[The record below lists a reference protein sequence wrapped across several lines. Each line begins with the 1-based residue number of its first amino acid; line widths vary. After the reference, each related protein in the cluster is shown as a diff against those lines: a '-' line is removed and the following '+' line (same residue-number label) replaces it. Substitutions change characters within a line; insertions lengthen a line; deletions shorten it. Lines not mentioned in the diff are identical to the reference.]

1 MVSRMLTLNE
11 LFNADFLNAL
21 KQFRLFARQVE
32 RDGRPAE
39 HKSKALGHGLE
50 FKDFRP
56 YAPGDDLRSVD
67 WNIYRR
73 LGKLFVRVSEE
84 QQDLPVYLMPDVSK
98 SMYLGENPRINAA
111 MRVSLA
117 LSYTSLN
124 QHDSVGLFPFA
135 EDMQIKLRSKS
146 GKSNLMSLARHLSEL
161 RERHTTDLAASLN
174 HLSSI
179 KVRRGLLIIIS
190 DFFDPGGVQ
199 AIEAALRSVRHRL
212 LFVQLVR
219 KDDAEPDLEGNMR
232 LRDCETS
239 GFADISVTPD
249 LLKRYQTAYQ
259 AFNTELAQLAKK
271 KQATLVQIDVEED
284 IVQQLS
290 SLFRQGGVQV

>member
-1 MVSRMLTLNE
+1 MVSRMLTLSE
-11 LFNADFLNAL
+11 LFNAEFLNSL
-21 KQFRLFARQVE
+21 RQFRLFARQVD

-73 LGKLFVRVSEE
+73 LGKLFIRVSEE

-117 LSYTSLN
+117 LSYISLN
-124 QHDSVGLFPFA
+124 QHDSIGLFPFA
-135 EDMQIKLRSKS
+135 EDMQIKLRSRS

-161 RERHTTDLAASLN
+161 RERHSTDLAAALN
-174 HLSSI
+174 HLSGI
-179 KVRRGLLIIIS
+179 RIRRGLLVIIS

-219 KDDAEPDLEGNMR
+219 KDDAAPDLGGNVR
-232 LRDCETS
+232 VRDCETD
-239 GFADISVTPD
+239 GFADVSITAD
-249 LLKRYQTAYQ
+249 LLKRYHKAYQ
-259 AFNTELAQLAKK
+259 VFNAELARLARK

-290 SLFRQGGVQV
+290 TLFRQGGILV